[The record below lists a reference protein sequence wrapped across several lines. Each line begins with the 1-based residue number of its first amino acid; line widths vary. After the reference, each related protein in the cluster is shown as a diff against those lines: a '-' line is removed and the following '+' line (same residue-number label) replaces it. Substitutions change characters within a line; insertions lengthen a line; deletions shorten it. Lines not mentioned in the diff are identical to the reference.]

1 MKSRFLL
8 IASPLLMLAS
18 SSCNKPDKA
27 AGPPPTEKSSPVVQ
41 QDIPILPV
49 TKGDFW
55 QYTVHLEI
63 PAGVSSPTAAEVE
76 QDYERTRNYLGK
88 LSPANGL
95 PEVDCFE
102 VIVPGSPN
110 EREFVE
116 IRDDSIMML
125 GSMIMR
131 PDTMQPLWYNHPI
144 PFVIAGMKAGTESP
158 DIAAPGGSMTRKTRV
173 VARETVKVPAGE
185 FPSIR
190 LLMTGMDGTL
200 ELRRTIWFA
209 PGTGIVRE
217 EKTRYRD
224 GKVIFREN
232 QELVKTSIKA
242 TPR

>member
-1 MKSRFLL
+1 MTSRFL
-8 IASPLLMLAS
+8 IVISPLLALAAS
-18 SSCNKPDKA
+18 SCDGSKKA
-27 AGPPPTEKSSPVVQ
+27 AQAPPTEQ
-41 QDIPILPV
+41 IADGAGQDIPLLPV

-55 QYTVHLEI
+55 QYAVRLEI
-63 PAGVSSPTAAEVE
+63 PAGISSPTAAEVDE
-76 QDYERTRNYLGK
+76 SFQRTRNYLGK
-88 LSPANGL
+88 ISPASGL

-102 VIVPGSPN
+102 VLVPGSAP

-116 IRDDSIMML
+116 IRDDSILMR

-131 PDTMQPLWYNHPI
+131 ADTTQPMWLNHPV

-173 VARETVKVPAGE
+173 VARETIKVQAGE

-190 LLMTGMDGTL
+190 LLMTGMDGEL
-200 ELRRTIWFA
+200 ELRRTIWFS

-217 EKTRYRD
+217 EKTRYRA

-232 QELVKTSIKA
+232 QELIKTSVK
-242 TPR
+242 PPSH

>member
-1 MKSRFLL
+1 MKSRVLL
-8 IASPLLMLAS
+8 IVSPLLMLVS
-18 SSCNKPDKA
+18 SSCDKPNKEIE
-27 AGPPPTEKSSPVVQ
+27 PPPTEKAAAAAQ
-41 QDIPILPV
+41 QDIPLLPV

-55 QYTVHLEI
+55 EYIVHLEI

-76 QDYERTRNYLGK
+76 ESFKRTRNYLGK

-102 VIVPGSPN
+102 VIVPGSPR

-116 IRDDSIMML
+116 IRDDSILMR

-131 PDTMQPLWYNHPI
+131 SDTMQPLWYNHPV
-144 PFVIAGMKAGTESP
+144 PFVVAGMKAGTESP

-185 FPSIR
+185 FPTIR
-190 LLMTGMDGTL
+190 LLMTGMDGEL